1 MTDLPPR
8 PTSATVAAALAR
20 ASDSEPFLADRPA
33 AACWW
38 GIQTIDLL
46 TGWQLSFW
54 WIRGQLGPLHR
65 AIDPAGLEWIHGC
78 ARWPDWSAGPEAVVL
93 DPIQHLLTSEQR
105 QQLEARLSA
114 ARCWPP
120 ATAPRASVL
129 PLLNLDEELLAS

>member
-20 ASDSEPFLADRPA
+20 AADSEPFLADRPA
-33 AACWW
+33 ADCWW
-38 GIQTIDLL
+38 GLQTVDTV
-46 TGWQLSFW
+46 TGWQLAFW
-54 WIRGQLGPLHR
+54 WVRGELGPLHR

-93 DPIQHLLTSEQR
+93 DPIQHLLTDHQR
-105 QQLEARLSA
+105 QQLEARLRA

-120 ATAPRASVL
+120 APMPRASVL
-129 PLLNLDEELLAS
+129 PLLNLDEELAS

>member
-38 GIQTIDLL
+38 GLQTIDMVS
-46 TGWQLSFW
+46 GWQLAFW
-54 WIRGQLGPLHR
+54 WVRDRLGPLHR
-65 AIDPAGLEWIHGC
+65 AIDPAGLEWTHGC

-93 DPIQHLLTSEQR
+93 DPVQHLLTDHQR
-105 QQLEARLSA
+105 QQLEARLRA

-120 ATAPRASVL
+120 APAPRASVL
-129 PLLNLDEELLAS
+129 PVLQLDEELLAS

>member
-1 MTDLPPR
+1 MTSDLPPR
-8 PTSATVAAALAR
+8 PTSAIVAAALAR

-46 TGWQLSFW
+46 TGWQLAFW
-54 WIRGQLGPLHR
+54 WVRGELGPLHR

-78 ARWPDWSAGPEAVVL
+78 ARWPDWSPGSVVL
-93 DPIQHLLTSEQR
+93 DPITHLLTSEQR
-105 QQLEARLSA
+105 QQLEARLRA

-120 ATAPRASVL
+120 APAPRGSVL
-129 PLLNLDEELLAS
+129 PVLQLDEELLAS